1 MGLGERAKPS
11 NSSVS
16 TTRIRPLSGPH
27 WPWMLLQALS
37 ALRSGPRLQHLVQLH
52 IRTDCGPQGHQLK
65 NPSTTVPAQFARL
78 QLSQWDRHRGTQC
91 ASVRWSAKKYHT
103 STAPPLYWSSL
114 VVEVVRHNSQHAPPS
129 SPVRRTQMQQPAH
142 RHCETAQCSDTP
154 SVPCACIP
162 LSSRSLRASRPAQ

>member
-65 NPSTTVPAQFARL
+65 NPSTVVHAQFARL

-91 ASVRWSAKKYHT
+91 ASVRCSIAKCALSPAH
-103 STAPPLYWSSL
+103 PC
-114 VVEVVRHNSQHAPPS
+114 RHN
-129 SPVRRTQMQQPAH
+129 V
-142 RHCETAQCSDTP
+142 
-154 SVPCACIP
+154 
-162 LSSRSLRASRPAQ
+162 LSSETLSGPKIRRDMMLQGLEVTAVIKRNKLTR

>member
-65 NPSTTVPAQFARL
+65 NPSTVSCAQFARL

-91 ASVRWSAKKYHT
+91 ASVRCSLEKYHT
-103 STAPPLYWSSL
+103 STTSPLYDIPCTAANRLARRLYSCTQRVFCGCAELPWGTAR
-114 VVEVVRHNSQHAPPS
+114 VRP
-129 SPVRRTQMQQPAH
+129 
-142 RHCETAQCSDTP
+142 
-154 SVPCACIP
+154 
-162 LSSRSLRASRPAQ
+162 

>member
-37 ALRSGPRLQHLVQLH
+37 ALRTWLRSGPQLQHLVQLH

-91 ASVRWSAKKYHT
+91 ASVRCSSAKCALQP
-103 STAPPLYWSSL
+103 STPCSFLPTDSSL
-114 VVEVVRHNSQHAPPS
+114 FA
-129 SPVRRTQMQQPAH
+129 
-142 RHCETAQCSDTP
+142 TP
-154 SVPCACIP
+154 SPTRPHVRDREAWCREA
-162 LSSRSLRASRPAQ
+162 RAEARDRASGQMRWTPVPVL

>member
-1 MGLGERAKPS
+1 MGRTRGRYTHFFIGPTSTRSPRAVCSAESLADYDFFPWWQADLDTWRADPLGVLMGLGERAKPS

-91 ASVRWSAKKYHT
+91 ASVRCSTKKYHT
-103 STAPPLYWSSL
+103 SQPSPPL
-114 VVEVVRHNSQHAPPS
+114 
-129 SPVRRTQMQQPAH
+129 
-142 RHCETAQCSDTP
+142 
-154 SVPCACIP
+154 
-162 LSSRSLRASRPAQ
+162 

>member
-1 MGLGERAKPS
+1 MGLGERAKSS

-52 IRTDCGPQGHQLK
+52 IRTDCGPQGPQLK
-65 NPSTTVPAQFARL
+65 NPSMVVHAQFARL

-91 ASVRWSAKKYHT
+91 ASVRCSSAKQVLTEYVT
-103 STAPPLYWSSL
+103 PLYNLRPYFIVPLLFILTSCTYKQYIL
-114 VVEVVRHNSQHAPPS
+114 N
-129 SPVRRTQMQQPAH
+129 
-142 RHCETAQCSDTP
+142 TAVITNKGNIYS
-154 SVPCACIP
+154 
-162 LSSRSLRASRPAQ
+162 

>member
-65 NPSTTVPAQFARL
+65 NPSTVVHAQFARL

-91 ASVRWSAKKYHT
+91 ASVRCSLEKYHT
-103 STAPPLYWSSL
+103 FTVHPRVHPLY
-114 VVEVVRHNSQHAPPS
+114 VFVRVFVL
-129 SPVRRTQMQQPAH
+129 SPRLQ
-142 RHCETAQCSDTP
+142 
-154 SVPCACIP
+154 P
-162 LSSRSLRASRPAQ
+162 LSGPAPARKGGGCWEAGSYLHFRASFLHPDFP

>member
-65 NPSTTVPAQFARL
+65 NPSTVCDAQFARL

-91 ASVRWSAKKYHT
+91 ASVRCSIAKCAL
-103 STAPPLYWSSL
+103 SPSPPCIIANIESNLS
-114 VVEVVRHNSQHAPPS
+114 ESQKAI
-129 SPVRRTQMQQPAH
+129 R
-142 RHCETAQCSDTP
+142 
-154 SVPCACIP
+154 
-162 LSSRSLRASRPAQ
+162 RPAPARSSQETPCDRTHTDAGRVK

>member
-65 NPSTTVPAQFARL
+65 NPSTVVHAQFARL
-78 QLSQWDRHRGTQC
+78 QLSHWDRHRGTQC
-91 ASVRWSAKKYHT
+91 ASVRCSIAKCALSPAHPCNSIGTLRETNYVLSRESCIVHAVC
-103 STAPPLYWSSL
+103 SFLRCACRPPISPTAPP
-114 VVEVVRHNSQHAPPS
+114 P
-129 SPVRRTQMQQPAH
+129 RRMTASTGRVCSAH
-142 RHCETAQCSDTP
+142 SAT
-154 SVPCACIP
+154 
-162 LSSRSLRASRPAQ
+162 

>member
-65 NPSTTVPAQFARL
+65 NPSTTVGAQFARL

-91 ASVRWSAKKYHT
+91 ASVRC
-103 STAPPLYWSSL
+103 STAKCALQPSPPCTLQLSCINL
-114 VVEVVRHNSQHAPPS
+114 VPPHTT
-129 SPVRRTQMQQPAH
+129 P
-142 RHCETAQCSDTP
+142 QCTE
-154 SVPCACIP
+154 
-162 LSSRSLRASRPAQ
+162 LRAQQEHRAQRVRDPLRLSALRGGVGVYT

>member
-78 QLSQWDRHRGTQC
+78 QFSQWDRHRGTQC
-91 ASVRWSAKKYHT
+91 ASVRCSSNKCAL
-103 STAPPLYWSSL
+103 SPSPPCSICVILLSETEPHYSKFYTNTEPRDGL
-114 VVEVVRHNSQHAPPS
+114 
-129 SPVRRTQMQQPAH
+129 RR
-142 RHCETAQCSDTP
+142 
-154 SVPCACIP
+154 CIGTIP
-162 LSSRSLRASRPAQ
+162 THPERERFRSRR

>member
-37 ALRSGPRLQHLVQLH
+37 ALRSGPRLQHLVELH

-65 NPSTTVPAQFARL
+65 NPSTTVHAQFAPL
-78 QLSQWDRHRGTQC
+78 QLSVGPTSWDDAVRERQVFHR
-91 ASVRWSAKKYHT
+91 
-103 STAPPLYWSSL
+103 
-114 VVEVVRHNSQHAPPS
+114 
-129 SPVRRTQMQQPAH
+129 
-142 RHCETAQCSDTP
+142 
-154 SVPCACIP
+154 
-162 LSSRSLRASRPAQ
+162 

>member
-78 QLSQWDRHRGTQC
+78 QFSQWDRHRGTWD
-91 ASVRWSAKKYHT
+91 AVRERQVFHQQVRT
-103 STAPPLYWSSL
+103 FTVTPLYML
-114 VVEVVRHNSQHAPPS
+114 NVGQETLRPGLPDMRDGAP
-129 SPVRRTQMQQPAH
+129 
-142 RHCETAQCSDTP
+142 
-154 SVPCACIP
+154 
-162 LSSRSLRASRPAQ
+162 RPGQKL

>member
-65 NPSTTVPAQFARL
+65 NPSTTVGAQFARL

-91 ASVRWSAKKYHT
+91 ASVRCSIAKCALSPAHPCKCTRHLSCYT
-103 STAPPLYWSSL
+103 YRLLNVTA
-114 VVEVVRHNSQHAPPS
+114 VRLLK
-129 SPVRRTQMQQPAH
+129 SPVRVGRLGLALTRGSALDLEQNQ
-142 RHCETAQCSDTP
+142 
-154 SVPCACIP
+154 
-162 LSSRSLRASRPAQ
+162 

>member
-65 NPSTTVPAQFARL
+65 NPSTVVHAQFARL

-91 ASVRWSAKKYHT
+91 ASVRCSIAKCALSPSPPCKHDNLPAVLRISEKSDSEILVHT
-103 STAPPLYWSSL
+103 IVHTVYTRCVQLCVLCVYDALICTMR
-114 VVEVVRHNSQHAPPS
+114 E
-129 SPVRRTQMQQPAH
+129 
-142 RHCETAQCSDTP
+142 
-154 SVPCACIP
+154 
-162 LSSRSLRASRPAQ
+162 

>member
-65 NPSTTVPAQFARL
+65 NPSTVVHAQFARL

-91 ASVRWSAKKYHT
+91 ASVRCSSDKWALPPLLPCKYYHPSHAVP
-103 STAPPLYWSSL
+103 STADAQPIRGGLPERGL
-114 VVEVVRHNSQHAPPS
+114 VPNIGVC
-129 SPVRRTQMQQPAH
+129 MY
-142 RHCETAQCSDTP
+142 
-154 SVPCACIP
+154 
-162 LSSRSLRASRPAQ
+162 RSLNHKG

>member
-65 NPSTTVPAQFARL
+65 NPSTVSCAQFARL

-91 ASVRWSAKKYHT
+91 ASVRWSTAKCALQPSPPCNFNYFPVLPYYL
-103 STAPPLYWSSL
+103 ST
-114 VVEVVRHNSQHAPPS
+114 
-129 SPVRRTQMQQPAH
+129 T
-142 RHCETAQCSDTP
+142 
-154 SVPCACIP
+154 
-162 LSSRSLRASRPAQ
+162 SRPDFIGPGPSYPLPYSTIIRQKR

>member
-65 NPSTTVPAQFARL
+65 NPSTVVHAQFARL

-91 ASVRWSAKKYHT
+91 ASVRCSIAKCAL
-103 STAPPLYWSSL
+103 SPSPPLRLDVGDISERFSGRNESKTRFF
-114 VVEVVRHNSQHAPPS
+114 VSQHS
-129 SPVRRTQMQQPAH
+129 HHLTQLIQCAH
-142 RHCETAQCSDTP
+142 HTNS
-154 SVPCACIP
+154 
-162 LSSRSLRASRPAQ
+162 

>member
-65 NPSTTVPAQFARL
+65 NPSTVVHAQFARL

-91 ASVRWSAKKYHT
+91 ASVRWSTAKCALQPSPPCILLNGPLT
-103 STAPPLYWSSL
+103 SLICCSVLTVRSPYLLTYYVVTAQVSASGAL
-114 VVEVVRHNSQHAPPS
+114 
-129 SPVRRTQMQQPAH
+129 VRREEDP
-142 RHCETAQCSDTP
+142 
-154 SVPCACIP
+154 
-162 LSSRSLRASRPAQ
+162 

>member
-65 NPSTTVPAQFARL
+65 NPRTVVHVQFARL
-78 QLSQWDRHRGTQC
+78 GFL
-91 ASVRWSAKKYHT
+91 
-103 STAPPLYWSSL
+103 
-114 VVEVVRHNSQHAPPS
+114 
-129 SPVRRTQMQQPAH
+129 
-142 RHCETAQCSDTP
+142 
-154 SVPCACIP
+154 P
-162 LSSRSLRASRPAQ
+162 LSEWGPTRHQSSWNALRERQVFSSSAGSGTGYSRYMQHTALVHT

>member
-1 MGLGERAKPS
+1 MVVFVLYLKFSVLLPPGHHGQSAESLADYDFFLWWQADLDTWHADPPGALMGLGERAKPS

-65 NPSTTVPAQFARL
+65 NPSTVVHAQFARL

-91 ASVRWSAKKYHT
+91 ASVRWSSARCAL
-103 STAPPLYWSSL
+103 S
-114 VVEVVRHNSQHAPPS
+114 PS
-129 SPVRRTQMQQPAH
+129 
-142 RHCETAQCSDTP
+142 HCIGMCE
-154 SVPCACIP
+154 I
-162 LSSRSLRASRPAQ
+162 

>member
-65 NPSTTVPAQFARL
+65 NPSTVVHAQFARL

-91 ASVRWSAKKYHT
+91 ASVRWSSAKCALSPSHPVYSISCMIVSLYVSIAGP
-103 STAPPLYWSSL
+103 STACSTCASTQVCASSL
-114 VVEVVRHNSQHAPPS
+114 ILELVLAMNSAPF
-129 SPVRRTQMQQPAH
+129 
-142 RHCETAQCSDTP
+142 
-154 SVPCACIP
+154 
-162 LSSRSLRASRPAQ
+162 SRMVHDY